1 MIRVESQNIYAYD
14 KEQTM
19 FEVYLAY
26 DTPEEEDAIY
36 EEFSEFMTEGFDAGE
51 VLVGISKWDWGDTK
65 KEFLKEIRKR
75 VRELNKYG
83 Y

>member
-1 MIRVESQNIYAYD
+1 
-14 KEQTM
+14 M

-36 EEFSEFMTEGFDAGE
+36 EEFSEFLTEGFDAGE
-51 VLVGISKWDWGDTK
+51 VLVGISKWEWGDTK
-65 KEFLKEIRKR
+65 KEFLKEIRSR
-75 VRELNKYG
+75 VRDLNKYG